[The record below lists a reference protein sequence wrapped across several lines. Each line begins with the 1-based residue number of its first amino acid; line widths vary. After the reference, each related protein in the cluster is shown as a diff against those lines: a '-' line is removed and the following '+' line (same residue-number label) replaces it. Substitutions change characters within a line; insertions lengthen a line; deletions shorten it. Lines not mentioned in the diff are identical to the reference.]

1 MSGAAHSGDAP
12 LPAETPEARS
22 ASRPVSHHPNASL
35 THLDA
40 PPATRGMIDSFDGFV
55 VKGWALTAADPMKP
69 VALELWIAGVP
80 VARFATEQ
88 ERADIAQ
95 IVGLPT
101 RAGILFDLEAV
112 PRIEAQRASAALQQ
126 LAAEAVELHE
136 ILSVRIAGTS
146 LQLPLSRRARA
157 TQVEIARLVGHLAVE
172 RRDLPPDARDT
183 ARDGAA
189 EAPAA
194 AREPLGRRLALES
207 SARGV
212 RGVLRP
218 AETVLAGQPRAGLRL
233 DLAAAVQGGCLALE
247 PSEARAPL
255 LLDLIFR
262 AAAEVVVE
270 ASLGADRIALPAADA
285 EGWCRLSAYWPAGEG
300 KAEFA
305 LELPGGGQVE
315 LAVLRLTPLSPDIPG
330 LPTGPS
336 LRWAEAGAAAQPD
349 LSVLALG
356 GGSNGARRFLIV
368 GPAGDGKGADG
379 KGADGKSEVVA
390 RTEEGAARC
399 FSELRVLGPDLRY
412 LEVVA
417 ARPGAEIELLGVT
430 PDGAPLHLEVVPGLD
445 GAVLSAEAT
454 YLAGVLRAEMRFA
467 ADAVP
472 PGTTVELQAGGLG
485 LYRAVLEA
493 DPLAPNASRA
503 AMEVRASRRTAELGL
518 AIVLPTLGFSTP
530 CRLLAADEMP
540 TKTALLPPAEIDA
553 DGEVAGSVDGLRID
567 PAGRRFVT
575 GWARGSGAGGA
586 PVTIDLAVDG
596 VPVAAA
602 PADRNRPDVVARL
615 GGSPHCGFQIEVP
628 SNFLAGRDVAVVA
641 APRSVADTS
650 GMRDRTCRLPPY
662 GTRLETRPR
671 GPRLL
676 VPPPAAGAP
685 AASVA
690 AIILNQDGAAL
701 LDAMLESVARHDANG
716 FRRILVIDHGSE
728 DDSEAVV
735 ARHAAGL
742 PVTFVK
748 RPRDASFSESNNH
761 GATLCDEAVLLF
773 INNDIVLTEPLAEAM
788 ARALEPGVGLVGIR
802 LMDPVVADRTV
813 THQAQQHVGVHFEP
827 LGGGV
832 IQPIESRYLT
842 DVPGSDTDRI
852 ATPATTAACVAMRR
866 DLFATLGGFGE
877 EYYYGWEDT
886 DLCLKV
892 RAADLSV
899 LTLNDL
905 SAVHVRGASRRL
917 MTQRQ
922 IARRRQNEPVFRD
935 RWTYALRRVMAQ
947 AGPDEHGYWTGRRMA
962 IGFVVSEV
970 GENAVAG
977 DYMTA
982 LELALA
988 FSERG
993 PIQCFFYAKTQA
1005 VDALGLDALI
1015 VMTDDFD
1022 VRKVANRSTTCLL
1035 IAWARNWFH
1044 RWAAQPWR
1052 ELFGHWFASSERA
1065 CEYLR
1070 TELGRDVGL
1079 LRIATNP
1086 ARFSPGP
1093 ATAAFRC
1100 SVSFTGNNWNSPR
1113 DINTLLPRVR
1123 DLDLRLFG
1131 NGWDRDEGTRPMD
1144 GGFQPYHRLPQVYR
1158 SSDLVID
1165 DSNFATVAWGS
1176 LNSRVFDALAT
1187 GTLVVTNN
1195 AVGVAE
1201 AFPGLLPTYRDA
1213 ASLEATIREVLAD
1226 PERHRALAERARA
1239 EVLRHHTYAVRAQ
1252 EMFAYIARR
1261 AEAGL
1266 RIAIKIAAPSLE
1278 RVEGWG
1284 DWYFARSLRRELEA
1298 LGHTVRIDCL
1308 DMWNDAHTHG
1318 DDAVLVIRG
1327 LSRYRPRKGQIN
1339 LLWIISHPDMISAE
1353 ELGEYDHVFAASEV
1367 FVRHFD
1373 RIVKKPVEFL
1383 PQCTDPQIFRPE
1395 EGPTPGQELVFV
1407 GNSRRVRRPVVAGA
1421 VASGLPLRIYGL
1433 DWKGVVPDANL
1444 MDGTVRNEMVGD
1456 LYRGAGIVLN
1466 DHWDDMRRW
1475 GFVSNRL
1482 FDAVACGVPVV
1493 SDAIEGL
1500 DTLTSGIV
1508 RTFASEE
1515 ELPGL
1520 LADTLSTPP
1529 DAAALRRAAEA
1540 VIADHSFAR
1549 RAARFDEILRGED
1562 AVRARFKPV
1571 RAA

>member
-1 MSGAAHSGDAP
+1 M
-12 LPAETPEARS
+12 EAQPTIK
-22 ASRPVSHHPNASL
+22 PVSHHPNASL
-35 THLDA
+35 ANLDA
-40 PPATRGMIDSFDGFV
+40 PPAYRGMIDSFDGFV
-55 VKGWALTAADPMKP
+55 LKGWALFAADPTKP
-69 VALELWIAGVP
+69 VGLELWIADVL
-80 VARFATEQ
+80 VVRFTTEQ
-88 ERADIAQ
+88 ARIDIAQ
-95 IVGLPT
+95 IVGLPVQ
-101 RAGILFDLEAV
+101 AGILFDLEAA
-112 PRIEAQRASAALQQ
+112 PRIEAHRAVAALQR
-126 LAAEAVELHE
+126 LAVDVVELSE
-136 ILSVRIAGTS
+136 ILSVRIEGTS

-157 TQVEIARLVGHLAVE
+157 MHVEIARLVGHLAVG
-172 RRDLPPDARDT
+172 RRDLAPDVRDVAST
-183 ARDGAA
+183 NAVVD
-189 EAPAA
+189 
-194 AREPLGRRLALES
+194 REPLGCSLNLES
-207 SARGV
+207 SPHGV
-212 RGVLRP
+212 RGALRA
-218 AETVLAGQPRAGLRL
+218 AELVLAGRPRAGLLL
-233 DLAAAVQGGCLALE
+233 DLSGAVEGGCLVLE
-247 PSEARAPL
+247 RREGKSPL

-262 AAAEVVVE
+262 AAPEVVVE
-270 ASLGADRIALPAADA
+270 ARLGLDQIAQPAADA
-285 EGWCRLSAYWPAGEG
+285 EGWCRLLAFWPADNGQ
-300 KAEFA
+300 AEFA
-305 LELPGGGQVE
+305 LELPGGGEVE
-315 LAVLRLTPLSPDIPG
+315 LALLQFTPLPPDSPG
-330 LPTGPS
+330 LPTTSS
-336 LRWAEAGAAAQPD
+336 LRWAEAGLAAQPD

-368 GPAGDGKGADG
+368 GPAAEGRPGG
-379 KGADGKSEVVA
+379 VVA
-390 RTEEGAARC
+390 RTEDGAARC
-399 FSELRVLGPDLRY
+399 FSEMRVLGPNLRY

-417 ARPGAEIELLGVT
+417 GRPGAGIELLGVT
-430 PDGAPLHLEVVPGLD
+430 GDGSPLPLEVMPGLD

-454 YLAGVLRAEMRFA
+454 YHAGVLRAEMRFA

-472 PGTTVELQAGGLG
+472 PGTTVELQSGGLG
-485 LYRAVLEA
+485 LYRAVLET
-493 DPLAPNASRA
+493 DPLAPDASRA

-540 TKTALLPPAEIDA
+540 TKPALLPPAEIDA
-553 DGEVAGSVDGLRID
+553 DGEVTGSVDGLRID
-567 PAGRRFVT
+567 SAGRRFVT
-575 GWARGSGAGGA
+575 GWARSSDVGGG
-586 PVTIDLAVDG
+586 PVTIDFAMDRL
-596 VPVAAA
+596 PVAGAL
-602 PADRNRPDVVARL
+602 ADRNRPDVVARL
-615 GGSPHCGFQIEVP
+615 GGSPHCGFQVEVP

-641 APRSVADTS
+641 APRSMADKA
-650 GMRDRTCRLPPY
+650 GMRDRNCRLPPY
-662 GTRLETRPR
+662 GTRLDTRPR

-676 VPPPAAGAP
+676 VAPPAAREST
-685 AASVA
+685 ASVA
-690 AIILNQDGAAL
+690 AIILNQDGSAL
-701 LDAMLESVARHDANG
+701 LDAMLESVARHDPSG

-761 GATLCDEAVLLF
+761 GAALCDEEVLLF
-773 INNDIVLTEPLAEAM
+773 INNDIVLTEPLAGAM

-922 IARRRQNEPVFRD
+922 IARRRQNEPAFRD

-993 PIQCFFYAKTQA
+993 PIQCFFYAKTQP
-1005 VDALGLDALI
+1005 VDALGLDSLI

-1070 TELGRDVGL
+1070 TELGRDIGL

-1100 SVSFTGNNWNSPR
+1100 TVSFTGNNWNSPR

-1201 AFPGLLPTYRDA
+1201 AFPDLLPTYRDA
-1213 ASLEATIREVLAD
+1213 ASLEATIREVLAN
-1226 PERHRALAERARA
+1226 PEQRRALADQARA
-1239 EVLRHHTYAVRAQ
+1239 EVLRHHTYTVRAQ
-1252 EMFAYIARR
+1252 EMFEYITRR

-1308 DMWNDAHTHG
+1308 DMWNDAQTHG
-1318 DDAVLVIRG
+1318 DDAVLAIRG
-1327 LSRYRPRKGQIN
+1327 LSRYRPRKDQIN

-1383 PQCTDPQIFRPE
+1383 PQCTDPQIFHPE
-1395 EGPTPGQELVFV
+1395 AQAPAPGQELVFV
-1407 GNSRRVRRPVVAGA
+1407 GNSRRVRRQVVAGA

-1475 GFVSNRL
+1475 GFISNRL

-1500 DTLTSGIV
+1500 ETLTSGII
-1508 RTFASEE
+1508 RTFGREE
-1515 ELPGL
+1515 DLPGL
-1520 LADTLSTPP
+1520 LANTLSMPP

-1549 RAARFDEILRGED
+1549 RAARFDEVLRGED
-1562 AVRARFKPV
+1562 ALRARFKPV